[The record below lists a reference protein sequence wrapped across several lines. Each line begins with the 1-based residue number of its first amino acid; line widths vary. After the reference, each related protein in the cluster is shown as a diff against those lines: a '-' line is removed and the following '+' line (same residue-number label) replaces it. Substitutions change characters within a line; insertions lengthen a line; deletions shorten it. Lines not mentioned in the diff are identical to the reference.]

1 MMLNLFHND
10 DFVFNNPYEFP
21 ERQGSQKAFSGEGD
35 FIPVRPGRNMWETN
49 FVPDLA
55 AFELKEWKARGAGG
69 SNMMFVL
76 ADGTMHAH
84 ISQMPVGTYKKAHR
98 HGPDFHVFAVTGQ
111 GYSLLWYDVAK
122 ELVRIDWQHGVV
134 FAPPD
139 QMFHQHFN
147 TSPDPARYLAVAFGG
162 LRYPFTASKKHV
174 FMGMDVNVQDGGC
187 QIEYEDQD
195 RRIHDIFLK
204 ELAKTGAKSKMG
216 QFIDE
221 SGLRQRRR
229 PDRSRSA
236 MHDLEFDHLHYVPDD
251 EVNEVAWAT
260 DNVEL
265 RTVGI
270 DIGSSTSHLMFSLV
284 HLQRLGTAL
293 SSRFVVIKR
302 QVHVAVADQADAL
315 PARLHHRHR
324 RPRRVLRRLLPPRA
338 GRSRRRRLRRRHP
351 DRRGDQAAQRARHRR
366 AVLGSVRNLR
376 LRLRRPSHGMPDG
389 GARLRRRRDVARH
402 TATPCSMST
411 SAAAPPSSPGSRR
424 ARSSPPSRSRS
435 AAA

>member
-1 MMLNLFHND
+1 MNKPLSDHPKLLLDPYVTWTETEGVLVTEDFGVDLLKCPTAQWPRFGVEGGIVNLKGRGDFVSIFVLDLKPSAQTSPQKHLFEEVVYVLAGHGSTTVESSDGRKHSFEWGPKSLFALPLNARYQHFNASGQERARLASTNNFCMMLNLFHND
-10 DFVFNNPYEFP
+10 AFVFDNPYEFP

-84 ISQMPVGTYKKAHR
+84 ISQMPVGTYKKGHR

-111 GYSLLWYDVAK
+111 GYSLLWYDIAK
-122 ELVRIDWQHGVV
+122 ELVRVDWQHGVV

-174 FMGMDVNVQDGGC
+174 FTGMDVNVQDGGC

-204 ELAKTGAKSKMG
+204 ELAKTGAQSKMSK
-216 QFIDE
+216 FIDE
-221 SGLRQRRR
+221 
-229 PDRSRSA
+229 
-236 MHDLEFDHLHYVPDD
+236 
-251 EVNEVAWAT
+251 
-260 DNVEL
+260 
-265 RTVGI
+265 
-270 DIGSSTSHLMFSLV
+270 
-284 HLQRLGTAL
+284 TAYTK
-293 SSRFVVIKR
+293 S
-302 QVHVAVADQADAL
+302 
-315 PARLHHRHR
+315 PA
-324 RPRRVLRRLLPPRA
+324 
-338 GRSRRRRLRRRHP
+338 
-351 DRRGDQAAQRARHRR
+351 
-366 AVLGSVRNLR
+366 
-376 LRLRRPSHGMPDG
+376 
-389 GARLRRRRDVARH
+389 
-402 TATPCSMST
+402 
-411 SAAAPPSSPGSRR
+411 
-424 ARSSPPSRSRS
+424 
-435 AAA
+435 

>member
-1 MMLNLFHND
+1 MNKPLTEHPKLLLDPYIAWTEKEGVPVTEDFGVDLLKCPTAHWPRFGVEGGIVNLKGRGDFVSIFVLDLKPGAQTAPQNIFSRKWSTCCPATAQPPWRSSDGRKHSFEWGPKSLFALPLNARYQHFNASGQEHARLASTNNFCMMLNLFHNEA
-10 DFVFNNPYEFP
+10 FVFNNPYEFP
-21 ERQGSQKAFSGEGD
+21 ERQGSQKSFSGEGD

-84 ISQMPVGTYKKAHR
+84 ISQMPVGTYKKGHR

-122 ELVRIDWQHGVV
+122 DLVRIDWQHGVV

-195 RRIHDIFLK
+195 RRIHEIFLK
-204 ELAKTGAKSKMG
+204 ELAKTGAKSKMS

-221 SGLRQRRR
+221 SV
-229 PDRSRSA
+229 
-236 MHDLEFDHLHYVPDD
+236 Y
-251 EVNEVAWAT
+251 T
-260 DNVEL
+260 K
-265 RTVGI
+265 T
-270 DIGSSTSHLMFSLV
+270 
-284 HLQRLGTAL
+284 TA
-293 SSRFVVIKR
+293 
-302 QVHVAVADQADAL
+302 
-315 PARLHHRHR
+315 
-324 RPRRVLRRLLPPRA
+324 
-338 GRSRRRRLRRRHP
+338 
-351 DRRGDQAAQRARHRR
+351 
-366 AVLGSVRNLR
+366 
-376 LRLRRPSHGMPDG
+376 
-389 GARLRRRRDVARH
+389 
-402 TATPCSMST
+402 
-411 SAAAPPSSPGSRR
+411 
-424 ARSSPPSRSRS
+424 
-435 AAA
+435 